1 VRFFWS
7 NRPHFLFFI
16 APIFAQI
23 HETFPPRT
31 ASSSTKSKEAFLM
44 RSLFPRSNLAQK
56 IALTSACFIPTLTS
70 AQAPATPHA
79 PIPQAILS
87 ARKLFISNGGA
98 DAGLFPSPFS
108 GSTSRGYDQFYAT
121 LSSMSQYDLVSSPA
135 EADLVLE
142 FVIQAP
148 LGPAN
153 PNKQKGA
160 SDPLPT
166 VSVKIYDRPTHYVL
180 WAFSEEVDVALLQ
193 KTHDRNLDEAIVR
206 LAQDFQSL
214 TRPPSATQP
223 ATP

>member
-1 VRFFWS
+1 LPE
-7 NRPHFLFFI
+7 RPQFLFFI
-16 APIFAQI
+16 ALIFAPT
-23 HETFPPRT
+23 HETFLPRT
-31 ASSSTKSKEAFLM
+31 ASPSTKSKEVFLM
-44 RSLFPRSNLAQK
+44 RPLFPGSHLAQK
-56 IALTSACFIPTLTS
+56 IAFAAACFITTFAT

-79 PIPQAILS
+79 PVPRAILS
-87 ARKLFISNGGA
+87 ARKLFIANGGA

-108 GSTSRGYDQFYAT
+108 GSTSRGYDQFYAA
-121 LSSMSQYDLVSSPA
+121 LQGMSQYDLVSSPS

-153 PNKQKGA
+153 ANKQKGA
-160 SDPLPT
+160 ADPLPT

-193 KTHDRNLDEAIVR
+193 KTHDRNLDDAITR
-206 LAQDFQSL
+206 LAQDFQNL
-214 TRPPSATQP
+214 TRPQP

>member
-1 VRFFWS
+1 M
-7 NRPHFLFFI
+7 RP
-16 APIFAQI
+16 
-23 HETFPPRT
+23 
-31 ASSSTKSKEAFLM
+31 
-44 RSLFPRSNLAQK
+44 LFPGSHLAQK
-56 IALTSACFIPTLTS
+56 IAFAAACFITTFAT

-79 PIPQAILS
+79 PVPRAILS
-87 ARKLFISNGGA
+87 ARKLFIANGGA

-108 GSTSRGYDQFYAT
+108 GSTSRGYDQFYAA
-121 LSSMSQYDLVSSPA
+121 LQGMSQYDLVSSPS

-153 PNKQKGA
+153 ANKQKGA
-160 SDPLPT
+160 ADPLPT

-193 KTHDRNLDEAIVR
+193 KTHDRNLDDAITR
-206 LAQDFQSL
+206 LAQDFQNL
-214 TRPPSATQP
+214 TRPQP

>member
-7 NRPHFLFFI
+7 NRLQFLFFI

-31 ASSSTKSKEAFLM
+31 ASSSTKSKEVFLM
-44 RSLFPRSNLAQK
+44 RPLFPGSHLAKK
-56 IALTSACFIPTLTS
+56 IALTAACVLTTFAT
-70 AQAPATPHA
+70 AQAPAAPHA
-79 PIPQAILS
+79 PIPQTILS
-87 ARKLFISNGGA
+87 ARKLFIANGGA

-108 GSTSRGYDQFYAT
+108 GSTTRGYDQFYAA
-121 LSSMSQYDLVSSPA
+121 LSGMSQYDLVASPA

-193 KTHDRNLDEAIVR
+193 KTHDRNLDEAIIR

-214 TRPPSATQP
+214 TRPPSATP
-223 ATP
+223 PTAP